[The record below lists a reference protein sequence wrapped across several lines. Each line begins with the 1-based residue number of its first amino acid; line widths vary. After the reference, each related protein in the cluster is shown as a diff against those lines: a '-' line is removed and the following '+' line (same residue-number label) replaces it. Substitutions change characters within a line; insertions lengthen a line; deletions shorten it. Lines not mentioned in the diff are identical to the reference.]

1 LIGVAGQG
9 AFQAARE
16 ISVRMLQD
24 DIDVFRGTRAIAQ
37 TEFKRD
43 ASLYDELG
51 IASISRALEHT
62 GHDHV
67 RDPGAD
73 TSFADAYLAR
83 VRLRILGEH
92 AGGWRRTGRRLSRR
106 CHAASPRID
115 LVRRF

>member
-9 AFQAARE
+9 AFQPARE
-16 ISVRMLQD
+16 ISVLMLKD
-24 DIDVFRGTRAIAQ
+24 DIDVFRGARAIAQ
-37 TEFKRD
+37 AEFKRD
-43 ASLYDELG
+43 ASLYDEPG
-51 IASISRALEHT
+51 TAPISRAFEHT

-92 AGGWRRTGRRLSRR
+92 ADG
-106 CHAASPRID
+106 
-115 LVRRF
+115 